1 MLYFLI
7 AVSAAYRRKREQAA
21 KKTDISPYRHNSTP
35 RTSRTHRKAA

>member
-21 KKTDISPYRHNSTP
+21 KTTDMSPYRRDSTA
-35 RTSRTHRKAA
+35 RTLRKTRKAA